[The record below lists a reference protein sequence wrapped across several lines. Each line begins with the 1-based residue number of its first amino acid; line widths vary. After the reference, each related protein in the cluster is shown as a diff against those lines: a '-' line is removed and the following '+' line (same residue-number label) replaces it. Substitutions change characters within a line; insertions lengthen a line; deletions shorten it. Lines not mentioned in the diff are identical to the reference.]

1 MVRPVTVAE
10 LEQYMFGLI
19 NQSRQDG
26 GLAHYAS
33 NDTLAIVARDHS
45 NLNLKTDPKNGCPNS
60 HQCPGE
66 PDPGTHMS
74 NAGVNWTEWAEN
86 VGNAWAEPTFDLF
99 EGLRTIHQDMM
110 DEGPGGGH
118 YDNIMS
124 SSLRQVGVG
133 VAFDANHIWV
143 TEDFIKP

>member
-10 LEQYMFGLI
+10 LEQHMFDLI
-19 NQSRQDG
+19 NQSRQAG
-26 GLAHYAS
+26 GLPHYAS
-33 NDTLAIVARDHS
+33 NSTLATVARDHS

-66 PDPGTHMS
+66 LDPGTRMS

-86 VGNAWAEPTFDLF
+86 VGNAWAEPTFDPF

-110 DEGPGGGH
+110 NEGPGGGH
-118 YDNIMS
+118 HDNIMS
-124 SSLRQVGVG
+124 STLEQVGVG